1 MKRILEKQPAPK
13 FKTAN
18 VAVRPRSHI
27 FPPSNPALQSHVLPR
42 VRSWNTP
49 TEMLIGT
56 TELCCTDQNVHFAP
70 HLTGMMSRAVTR
82 WLSAVVFNARG
93 GLHYSKQARC
103 MWTNKQPVRARADA
117 GSVAGTSQRE
127 HMLTLDSPA
136 ACVSSAI
143 NTAETE
149 LQDNRFVVKAIWR
162 VNKVASSNS
171 VHEKDHSGPRLMG
184 LFLKSKPQVVVSIQP
199 SFVVQLGRCY
209 TETRRRCK
217 AQQLFV
223 CVFNSSPL
231 WNNIK
236 PSHHPIPPVA
246 LSREG
251 GLGGVQR
258 QRQACGDPQHP
269 EASVT
274 HLTSSDETGCHRSDR
289 MKNGDPN

>member
-27 FPPSNPALQSHVLPR
+27 FKSCFATRRSASGSPGHELKHTDRDDRSCWAVLHGPKRALCPSSDRDHV
-42 VRSWNTP
+42 
-49 TEMLIGT
+49 
-56 TELCCTDQNVHFAP
+56 
-70 HLTGMMSRAVTR
+70 RAVTR
-82 WLSAVVFNARG
+82 WLAAVVLNARG
-93 GLHYSKQARC
+93 GLHCSKQARC

-117 GSVAGTSQRE
+117 GSVAERA
-127 HMLTLDSPA
+127 HVNCLDSPA
-136 ACVSSAI
+136 ACVSSTI

-171 VHEKDHSGPRLMG
+171 VREKDHSGHGLMG
-184 LFLKSKPQVVVSIQP
+184 LFLKSKPQVVVRIQP

-209 TETRRRCK
+209 TETRRGCK

-236 PSHHPIPPVA
+236 PSHHPIPVA
-246 LSREG
+246 LSGEG
-251 GLGGVQR
+251 GRG
-258 QRQACGDPQHP
+258 A
-269 EASVT
+269 EA
-274 HLTSSDETGCHRSDR
+274 ETGLRWAAASR
-289 MKNGDPN
+289 GFRDPSHQLRRDGVPQIWQNEERGP